1 MRYRCVAGLLGA
13 CVALM
18 NASASGQ
25 VVSGDTLLLNGT
37 VYRLWGI
44 DAPERNQYC
53 SDGWPA
59 GSLAKARL
67 QSLIDGKAVHCEE
80 RERDI
85 YGQSVAVCTA
95 SGTDLAAK
103 LVREGLAWLSK
114 HHAQDYIDQEARAKE
129 EGLGIH
135 THPCNPPWIWR
146 SERRQQAR
154 QQIVAE
160 PRQCERRR

>member
-1 MRYRCVAGLLGA
+1 MRDRPQEATGGWITTEKQMETARRRQEAGRWRDRAVVRYRCVAGLLGT
-13 CVALM
+13 CIALI
-18 NASASGQ
+18 NASASSQ
-25 VVSGDTLLLNGT
+25 VVSGDTLILNGT
-37 VYRLWGI
+37 LYRLWGI

-67 QSLIDGKAVHCEE
+67 QSLVDGRTVHCEE

-103 LVREGLAWLSK
+103 LVREGFAWLSRQ
-114 HHAQDYIDQEARAKE
+114 HAQDT
-129 EGLGIH
+129 L
-135 THPCNPPWIWR
+135 T
-146 SERRQQAR
+146 
-154 QQIVAE
+154 
-160 PRQCERRR
+160 RRRGRKRKA

>member
-1 MRYRCVAGLLGA
+1 
-13 CVALM
+13 
-18 NASASGQ
+18 
-25 VVSGDTLLLNGT
+25 LLNGT
-37 VYRLWGI
+37 VYRLWRI

-53 SDGWPA
+53 SDGWPV

-67 QSLIDGKAVHCEE
+67 QSLIDGKAVHCDE

-85 YGQSVAVCTA
+85 CG
-95 SGTDLAAK
+95 
-103 LVREGLAWLSK
+103 
-114 HHAQDYIDQEARAKE
+114 HAQDYIGQEARAKE

-154 QQIVAE
+154 QQIAAA
-160 PRQCERRR
+160 PRQCERRRWNPPERLLRGQYYSWRTSLPWTLGPKASAPVPAVASRACPK